1 MNDDFCGDENFI
13 CYYMYDSFLY
23 FISGFMV
30 VVTFSF
36 GVLEVV
42 FDEVLR
48 TNHLSL
54 KSKMAQK
61 HRLRKVKKQSCQLQK
76 MLAKQSLL
84 QQFIDFF

>member
-76 MLAKQSLL
+76 MLAKRSL

>member
-61 HRLRKVKKQSCQLQK
+61 HCFRKVWGLQESYRGSK
-76 MLAKQSLL
+76 MTI
-84 QQFIDFF
+84 FRGF

>member
-61 HRLRKVKKQSCQLQK
+61 HRLRKVKK
-76 MLAKQSLL
+76 
-84 QQFIDFF
+84 

>member
-61 HRLRKVKKQSCQLQK
+61 HHSWKIKNQSCQLQK
-76 MLAKQSLL
+76 MLAKQSL